1 MKLEN
6 LVCVHEN
13 IDLDKYIEF
22 REEVKRH
29 MEHPEWLGN
38 FTKEELEEL
47 LKRDSKL
54 WVYYYNNIPICS
66 MMLIPAREKDINKF
80 GLSID
85 YKKTMDYGPMFVN
98 YDYLGN
104 NFQLQMLK
112 EEDKYSKSKGYLY
125 AVSTIHPDNSFS
137 IVNFIKDDF
146 KLINTKEFTRGI
158 RNIYYKELR

>member
-1 MKLEN
+1 MKLED
-6 LVCVHEN
+6 LVCVNQN

-38 FTKEELEEL
+38 FTKEELEDL

-104 NFQLQMLK
+104 NLQLQMLK

-125 AVSTIHPDNSFS
+125 AVSTIHPDNIYS
-137 IVNFIKDDF
+137 IVNFLKDDF
-146 KLINTKEFTRGI
+146 KLVDTKEFKRGI

>member
-1 MKLEN
+1 MKLED

-85 YKKTMDYGPMFVN
+85 YKRTIDYGPMFVN

-104 NFQLQMLK
+104 NLQLQMLK
-112 EEDKYSKSKGYLY
+112 EEDKYSMEKGYTY
-125 AVSTIHPDNSFS
+125 GVSTIHPDNTFS
-137 IVNFIKDDF
+137 IVNFLKDDF

>member
-1 MKLEN
+1 MKLED
-6 LVCVHEN
+6 LVCVYEN

-66 MMLIPAREKDINKF
+66 MMLIPAREKDIIKF
-80 GLSID
+80 GLDID
-85 YKKTMDYGPMFVN
+85 YSKTIDYGPMFVN

-104 NFQLQMLK
+104 NLQLQMLK
-112 EEDKYSKSKGYLY
+112 EEDDYSKRNGYLY
-125 AVSTIHPDNSFS
+125 AVSTIHPDNIFS
-137 IVNFIKDDF
+137 IVNFLKDDF
-146 KLINTKEFTRGI
+146 KLFDTKEFKRGI

>member
-1 MKLEN
+1 MKLED
-6 LVCVHEN
+6 LVCVNQN

-38 FTKEELEEL
+38 FTKEELEDL

-66 MMLIPAREKDINKF
+66 MMLIPAREKDINQF

-104 NFQLQMLK
+104 NLQLQMLK

-125 AVSTIHPDNSFS
+125 AVSTIHPDNIYS
-137 IVNFIKDDF
+137 IVNFLKDDF
-146 KLINTKEFTRGI
+146 KLVDTKEFKRGI

>member
-1 MKLEN
+1 
-6 LVCVHEN
+6 
-13 IDLDKYIEF
+13 
-22 REEVKRH
+22 

-54 WVYYYNNIPICS
+54 WVYYQDNVPICS
-66 MMLIPAREKDINKF
+66 MMLIPAREKDIIKF
-80 GLSID
+80 GLDID
-85 YKKTMDYGPMFVN
+85 YSKTIDYGPMFVN

-104 NFQLQMLK
+104 NLQLQMLK
-112 EEDKYSKSKGYLY
+112 EEDDYSKSKGYLY
-125 AVSTIHPDNSFS
+125 AVSTIHPDNIYS
-137 IVNFIKDDF
+137 IVNFLKDDF